1 MSTYCGVNA
10 RLAYCLNSVLNVNQ
24 EKAIV
29 GAFTVIVQLHRL
41 IVCST
46 KTHSPNVFFSVNT
59 FDGPITLRTRSR
71 GLGTNILVLKTWIFG
86 HKGATVVNINVLIM
100 DFLLYPANVVCIKH
114 FIISEMLSRTKS
126 WRYYPNSLWREFT
139 KKTFLNRS
147 FVLYWILSWKVCVN
161 CK

>member
-1 MSTYCGVNA
+1 MKCESANRRFQPGEGPSRGLLRDCTTSPIN
-10 RLAYCLNSVLNVNQ
+10 RLQHKNS
-24 EKAIV
+24 
-29 GAFTVIVQLHRL
+29 FTE
-41 IVCST
+41 C
-46 KTHSPNVFFSVNT
+46 FFSVNT
-59 FDGPITLRTRSR
+59 FDGPITLRTKSR
-71 GLGTNILVLKTWIFG
+71 GLDTNILVLKTWIFG
-86 HKGATVVNINVLIM
+86 HKGATVVSINVQIM
-100 DFLLYPANVVCIKH
+100 DFLLYSATVVCIKH